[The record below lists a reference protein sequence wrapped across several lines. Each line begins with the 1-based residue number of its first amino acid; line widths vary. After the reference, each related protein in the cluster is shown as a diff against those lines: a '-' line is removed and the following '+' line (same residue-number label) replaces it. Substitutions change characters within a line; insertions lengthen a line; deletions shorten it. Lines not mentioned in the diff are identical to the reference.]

1 MKGALLSTLVAL
13 SALASFGA
21 RADASVAETLRRAE
35 TLATRGE
42 PAAAIELYLRLLD
55 EGVASPDVQANLGTL
70 FLEQGDLGRAAVHFE
85 SALRSDPWHD
95 DARHN
100 LDVVLSAR
108 TDELE
113 TGASSFEL
121 LRDVGGRTPP
131 AVASVVFLAPFAL
144 LQALLFLLAVVLAPR
159 ARRVIVRAA
168 FVALALTL
176 AGGGALG
183 LRMAYES
190 IPRAV
195 VVVERAAG
203 RKGPAADAAVVL
215 DAHAGLTGS
224 IVAREG
230 DAARLRLDNGLELW
244 LDARALTVVE

>member
-1 MKGALLSTLVAL
+1 MRSTFIVALLVLL
-13 SALASFGA
+13 SLGA
-21 RADASVAETLRRAE
+21 RAEAAIDETLRRAE

-42 PAAAIELYLRLLD
+42 PAAAIELYLRLVD
-55 EGVASPDVQANLGTL
+55 EGVASPDVHANLGTL

-100 LDVVLSAR
+100 LDVVLAAR

-131 AVASVVFLAPFAL
+131 AIASALFLAPFSL
-144 LQALLFLLAVVLAPR
+144 LVFLLFSLAVFLSPR
-159 ARRVIVRAA
+159 ARRHLTRAA
-168 FVALALTL
+168 LVALALTFV
-176 AGGGALG
+176 GGGALA
-183 LRMAYES
+183 LRMLYEA

-195 VVVERAAG
+195 VVVERTAG

-244 LDARALTVVE
+244 VDVQALTIVE